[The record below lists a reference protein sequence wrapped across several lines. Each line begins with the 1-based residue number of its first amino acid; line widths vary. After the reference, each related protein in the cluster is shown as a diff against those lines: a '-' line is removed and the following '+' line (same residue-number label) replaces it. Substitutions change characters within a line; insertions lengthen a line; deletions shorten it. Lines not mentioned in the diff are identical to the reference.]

1 MEKQL
6 LTVEQTADVLGIGK
20 TKVYQ
25 YISSN
30 ELQSVKLGK
39 ARRIKATSI
48 EDLIKRRTWG
58 VNET

>member
-48 EDLIKRRTWG
+48 EDLIERRTWG